1 MKLIKN
7 TKLVAFVLISIIALL
22 NFSLS
27 ISLRKVEND
36 NSLESERHK
45 ASHKALAKHK
55 SHSHSSSNSRSKGR
69 SHQLFIRAGPTSS
82 PRFNAT
88 NFTLL
93 NSLHN
98 DLNNTYIVQDLPTFK
113 SSNRRWND
121 LKLDDKQLEDIYQD
135 LIYRQDKD
143 VTPAAA
149 RAAIQ
154 IFVNNFQACDV
165 NQDNVLNITEFT
177 GCMANDTYLSQ
188 INVPQARWATYAN
201 YSFTN
206 STGFVPLLFNV
217 MDTFQYG
224 YTTFHDYM
232 TLRLFL
238 FSWRK
243 CSVNA
248 PFIEEV
254 SFECAIEIAFG
265 SKTLSRNTAR
275 HLYRLALELSNA
287 QNVRNIDFIAYY
299 ILAQSARLYGKINNK
314 EDGDATKTEFDL
326 ALDSNV
332 LPSRYNQD
340 IVNYLFQL
348 VDEPGRSNQGIDLL
362 TFVFYDFILRI
373 YEVPN
378 ATRKWY
384 LNPTE
389 FTNIFNNYLF
399 PFTTLQEVQSIPQ
412 NNVTAVS
419 YQMYTYLNISQYHQ
433 EADHFLKFA
442 QKSEKIMVSSASEE
456 KLNSKKL
463 KLGSNNKNLALIGP
477 QPSQTFNLEATA
489 QTLFKIL
496 DNDADGYLTFYDYAN
511 FIQIA
516 YLFNKFDVY
525 RKGRIVAGNLF
536 EKYTSY
542 ADFPYVSYSLRD
554 RCKRFNLLA
563 QDLYMDLQNTILT
576 IRIDDIINA
585 NKRRVD
591 PTTLYEVEL
600 KNIFASVNLGFVP
613 DAYLN
618 KCLRGVDDNNIPKYD
633 WECAFIQALTITL
646 NYLESS
652 SFYLTTKQANLTLAN
667 TAFVNI
673 DPAIF

>member
-1 MKLIKN
+1 LGIGDWGLGIGDWAN
-7 TKLVAFVLISIIALL
+7 PQSPIP
-22 NFSLS
+22 NP
-27 ISLRKVEND
+27 
-36 NSLESERHK
+36 H
-45 ASHKALAKHK
+45 
-55 SHSHSSSNSRSKGR
+55 HSSSKSRSKGHTE
-69 SHQLFIRAGPTSS
+69 SQMSQPT
-82 PRFNAT
+82 PAPLFNAT
-88 NFTLL
+88 NFTIL
-93 NSLHN
+93 SSMYD
-98 DLNNTYIVQDLPTFK
+98 DLNKTYTKQDLPTFK
-113 SSNRRWND
+113 LNNRRWAD

-135 LIYRQDKD
+135 LIYRQNKD

-154 IFVNNFQACDV
+154 IFVNNFQACDT
-165 NQDNVLNITEFT
+165 NQDNVLNLQEFT

-188 INVPQARWATYAN
+188 INQPQPRWATYAN

-206 STGFVPLLFNV
+206 STGFVPLLFKV
-217 MDTFQYG
+217 MDTFNYN

-299 ILAQSARLYGKINNK
+299 IIAQSVRLYGKINNK
-314 EDGDATKTEFDL
+314 EDGDATKTEFNL

-340 IVNYLFQL
+340 IINYLFQL
-348 VDEPGRSNQGIDLL
+348 VEEPGRSNQGIDLL
-362 TFVFYDFILRI
+362 SFVFYDFILRI
-373 YEVPN
+373 YEVPS
-378 ATRKWY
+378 AQRKWY
-384 LNPTE
+384 LNLSE
-389 FTNIFNNYLF
+389 FTDIFNHYLF
-399 PFTTLQEVQSIPQ
+399 PYTTLQEIQSIPQ
-412 NNVTAVS
+412 NNLTSSS

-442 QKSEKIMVSSASEE
+442 QKSEKIMVASNE
-456 KLNSKKL
+456 KLQNKKL
-463 KLGSNNKNLALIGP
+463 KLGSMNKNSALIGP
-477 QPSQTFNLEATA
+477 PGNMTFNLASTA
-489 QTLFKIL
+489 QWLFRIL

-516 YLFNKFDVY
+516 YLFNKFDTY

-542 ADFPYVSYSLRD
+542 ADFPYVSYNLRE

-563 QDLYMDLQNTILT
+563 QDLYMDLQNTILV

-633 WECAFIQALTITL
+633 WECAFIQAVTSTL

-652 SFYLTTKQANLTLAN
+652 SFYLTSKQANLTLAN